1 MRGNRT
7 MFRESFV
14 WREERKV
21 LRFRRHFRGNSSLA
35 SFERKIAELC
45 EAGPIS
51 DLKIAA
57 APQKLLQS

>member
-1 MRGNRT
+1 VETGQCSGKALCGVKNEKYLG
-7 MFRESFV
+7 FDAIF
-14 WREERKV
+14 EEIR
-21 LRFRRHFRGNSSLA
+21 A
-35 SFERKIAELC
+35 WPSFERKIAELC